1 MDERQMQT
9 WHAKREA
16 LFAVNLPHSALS
28 IINQQ
33 LPSLDFDIA
42 IEALE
47 VYAQRKPYKGFY
59 MLKYMAIYE
68 RIAEDHPRGGQKA
81 PKGASAP
88 AKTLPDNG
96 WQHDERAEREA
107 YEALP
112 DGFKAECE
120 RKYAD
125 YGWRTGTRQWRLLCL
140 RAAAGQ
146 DVECYRVHP
155 PFASRAYDRERDF
168 KMKQEQMERFGYVQL
183 IQKLRRE
190 VEKLGGN
197 INVTA

>member
-1 MDERQMQT
+1 MDERQMKQ
-9 WHAKREA
+9 WHEKREA

-33 LPSLDFDIA
+33 LPNLDFDIA

-47 VYAQRKPYKGFY
+47 VYAQKKPYRGFY

-68 RIAEDHPRGGQKA
+68 KISEDHPRGGERA
-81 PKGASAP
+81 PNGAPPP
-88 AKTLPDNG
+88 AKTLDDNG
-96 WQHDERAEREA
+96 WKYDERAEREA

-146 DVECYRVHP
+146 DVQCYRVHP

-168 KMKQEQMERFGYVQL
+168 KMKQAEMERTGYVRL
-183 IQKLRRE
+183 IEKLRRE
-190 VEKLGGN
+190 VEKLGGS

>member
-1 MDERQMQT
+1 MDERQMKQ
-9 WHAKREA
+9 WHEKREA

-33 LPSLDFDIA
+33 LPSLDFDVA

-68 RIAEDHPRGGQKA
+68 KLAEDHPRGGQKA

-88 AKTLPDNG
+88 AKTLDDNG
-96 WQHDERAEREA
+96 WKHDERAEREA

-155 PFASRAYDRERDF
+155 PFASRAYDREREF
-168 KMKQEQMERFGYVQL
+168 KMKQEEMERFGYVQL
-183 IQKLRRE
+183 IEKLRRE

>member
-1 MDERQMQT
+1 MDERQMKQ
-9 WHAKREA
+9 WHEKREA

-33 LPSLDFDIA
+33 LPNLEFDIA

-68 RIAEDHPRGGQKA
+68 KLAEDHPRGGQKA

-168 KMKQEQMERFGYVQL
+168 KMKQEEMERIGYVQL
-183 IQKLRRE
+183 IEKLRRE
-190 VEKLGGN
+190 VEKLGGS

>member
-33 LPSLDFDIA
+33 LPNLDFDVA
-42 IEALE
+42 MEALE

-112 DGFKAECE
+112 DEVKAECE

-125 YGWRTGTRQWRLLCL
+125 YGWRPGTRQWRLLCL

-146 DVECYRVHP
+146 DVECYRVRP
-155 PFASRAYDRERDF
+155 PFASRAYDRAREWQMR
-168 KMKQEQMERFGYVQL
+168 QEEMERTGYVRL
-183 IQKLRRE
+183 IEKLRRE

>member
-33 LPSLDFDIA
+33 LPNLDFDVA
-42 IEALE
+42 MEALE

-120 RKYAD
+120 LRYAD

>member
-1 MDERQMQT
+1 MDERQMKQ
-9 WHAKREA
+9 WHEKREA

-68 RIAEDHPRGGQKA
+68 KIAEDHPRGGQKA

-140 RAAAGQ
+140 RAAAGK

-168 KMKQEQMERFGYVQL
+168 KMKQEQMERIGYVQL

-190 VEKLGGN
+190 LEKLGGN

>member
-1 MDERQMQT
+1 MDERQMKQ
-9 WHAKREA
+9 WHEKREA

-33 LPSLDFDIA
+33 LPNLDFDVA
-42 IEALE
+42 MEALE

-59 MLKYMAIYE
+59 MLNYMAIYE
-68 RIAEDHPRGGQKA
+68 KLAEDHPRGGQKA

-88 AKTLPDNG
+88 AKTLDDNG
-96 WQHDERAEREA
+96 WKYDERAEREA

-140 RAAAGQ
+140 RAAAGK

-155 PFASRAYDRERDF
+155 PFASRAYDRERDW
-168 KMKQEQMERFGYVQL
+168 KMRQEEMERTGYVRL
-183 IQKLRRE
+183 IEKLRRE
-190 VEKLGGN
+190 VEKLGGS

>member
-1 MDERQMQT
+1 MDERQMKQ
-9 WHAKREA
+9 WHEKREA

-47 VYAQRKPYKGFY
+47 VYAQRKPYRGFY

-68 RIAEDHPRGGQKA
+68 RIAEDNPRGGQKA

-120 RKYAD
+120 LRYAD
-125 YGWRTGTRQWRLLCL
+125 YGWRPGTRQWRLLCL

-155 PFASRAYDRERDF
+155 PFASRAYDREREW
-168 KMKQEQMERFGYVQL
+168 KMRQEEMERTGYVRL
-183 IQKLRRE
+183 IEKLRRE
-190 VEKLGGN
+190 VEKLGGS

>member
-1 MDERQMQT
+1 MDERQMKQ

-33 LPSLDFDIA
+33 LPNLDFDVA
-42 IEALE
+42 MEALE

-68 RIAEDHPRGGQKA
+68 KLAEDHPRGGQKA

-168 KMKQEQMERFGYVQL
+168 KMKQEEMERIGYVQL
-183 IQKLRRE
+183 IEKLRRE

>member
-1 MDERQMQT
+1 MDTRQMQT
-9 WHAKREA
+9 WHEKREA

-47 VYAQRKPYKGFY
+47 VYAQRKPYRGFY

-68 RIAEDHPRGGQKA
+68 KISEDRPRGGDRS
-81 PKGASAP
+81 PKGSRPP
-88 AKTLPDNG
+88 AKTIEDNG
-96 WQHDERAEREA
+96 WQYDERAEREA

-112 DGFKAECE
+112 DEVKADCE

-125 YGWRTGTRQWRLLCL
+125 YGWRPGTRQWRLLCL

-155 PFASRAYDRERDF
+155 PFASRAYDREREF
-168 KMKQEQMERFGYVQL
+168 KMKQEEMQRTGYVRL
-183 IQKLRRE
+183 IEKLRRE
-190 VEKLGGN
+190 IEKLGGS
-197 INVTA
+197 IDVRA